1 MNFLSNLTRSQGDPQ
16 VIKTGPSSLSS
27 SDRLTRGLGWFS
39 LGLGL
44 TQVFAPARVAQWL
57 GMRGKEGVVRACGMR
72 EIGSG
77 LLTLSIDKRAGLASR
92 VAGDGLDIALLL
104 SALAPAN
111 RQRGYAGLALAVV
124 GGVALLDIA
133 AAQAQAKRH
142 QRVSGPGRDYRD
154 RTGFPKGLES
164 ARKAWKTVTGSPLGT
179 HGRPNDQE
187 NKAEAGAGK
196 AASPGT

>member
-1 MNFLSNLTRSQGDPQ
+1 MNFLSNLTRSQGDPR

-44 TQVFAPARVAQWL
+44 TQVIAPARVAQWL
-57 GMRGKEGVVRACGMR
+57 GMRGKESVVRACGVR

-111 RQRGYAGLALAVV
+111 RQRGYASIALAVV

-133 AAQAQAKRH
+133 AAQAQVRRH
-142 QRVSGPGRDYRD
+142 SRVSGPARDYRD
-154 RTGFPKGLES
+154 RSGFPKGVES
-164 ARKAWKTVTGSPLGT
+164 ARKAWKAVVGSPLGT
-179 HGRPNDQE
+179 HGTPNGSPEKQD
-187 NKAEAGAGK
+187 AGAGK
-196 AASPGT
+196 TIPPGT